1 MRLLLAQYAA
11 WLDIDF
17 PGAYGIVTV
26 KNMLEVGFDVVAY
39 DRNDYIG
46 GLWTVTTDPSKTS
59 VLPSEFFSIGYF
71 LQTLI
76 DIATISNQ
84 SKQRVCLT
92 NKNLG
97 GKQGGRLTAGL

>member
-1 MRLLLAQYAA
+1 MALVRLLLVQYVP

-17 PGAYGIVTV
+17 SGAYGIVTV

-39 DRNDYIG
+39 DRNEYIG
-46 GLWTVTTDPSKTS
+46 GLWTATTDPSKTS
-59 VLPSEFFSIGYF
+59 VLPSEFSSNGHFF
-71 LQTLI
+71 QTLI

-92 NKNLG
+92 N
-97 GKQGGRLTAGL
+97 